1 MMLGEGRQST
11 GSVAQPDEGELKVF
25 TVVAGGE
32 TLGLP
37 ISCVQTIFR
46 VGKITAVPMAARE
59 IVGLIN
65 LRGKVNTA
73 TSLRLILG
81 MPAEERREGALAI
94 CIEHRSEHFA
104 LIVDEI
110 GDVMVVSNSTRI
122 QEPPN
127 IDPKRAALTAAVFR
141 LENEIL
147 PVLDIDALLDFGRGA
162 ARNMP
167 ANRHD
172 GDRL

>member
-1 MMLGEGRQST
+1 MAQNWT
-11 GSVAQPDEGELKVF
+11 QTPPGSAAHPEESETKVF
-25 TVVAGGE
+25 TVVCGGE

-46 VGKITAVPMAARE
+46 VGKITTVPMAPRE
-59 IVGLIN
+59 FVGLIN
-65 LRGKVNTA
+65 LRGKINTA
-73 TSLRLILG
+73 TSLRRILG
-81 MPAEERREGALAI
+81 MPDEGQCEGSLAI

-110 GDVMVVSNSTRI
+110 GDVIAVPDSARI

-127 IDPKRAALTAAVFR
+127 VDPKRAALTSGVFR
-141 LENEIL
+141 LENDIL
-147 PVLDIDALLDFGRGA
+147 PVLDINALLDFKNSN
-162 ARNMP
+162 RNAL

-172 GDRL
+172 GERP